1 MTCSVT
7 TLQSLL
13 FIQVLLLPIR
23 CHTQDVTHKMIVT
36 LEVMGA

>member
-1 MTCSVT
+1 MTCSVS

-23 CHTQDVTHKMIVT
+23 CPKMMVTS
-36 LEVMGA
+36 EVMGV